1 MNEGRELIEALGQI
15 EKEKGI
21 DKEIL
26 LEAIENSLL
35 AACKNEYGKSD
46 NIKVVIN
53 RDNGKVLVFSEK
65 TVVEEV
71 EDKVTEISLA
81 DAKLM
86 DAHYE
91 LGVFVILVVCPK
103 SGLYQSAS

>member
-46 NIKVVIN
+46 KDVYKRQFQLQGN
-53 RDNGKVLVFSEK
+53 
-65 TVVEEV
+65 
-71 EDKVTEISLA
+71 A
-81 DAKLM
+81 
-86 DAHYE
+86 
-91 LGVFVILVVCPK
+91 
-103 SGLYQSAS
+103 